1 MTFSYSV
8 GQDAA
13 RLLEESADELG
24 RLDSLVAVCPPAVPL
39 LLQAWTVARLADP
52 AAQATRVGCS
62 ALVASSVEMLHAAA
76 LDPALAHWQD
86 RLDNGER
93 NARSG
98 VALRAQ
104 SGITLDR
111 DAQETLTDALR
122 PGGQPRSVLLR
133 AVCVAGVLEAQEEST
148 ASAREASM
156 GAASSTS
163 SSMVSASPR
172 AEGEL
177 LSALLLTAAGMTDRV
192 RLLPFAERTDD
203 GGAALEAWRGGDHQP
218 FTQLALRALATN
230 ARRLRLQVR
239 LLLDAR
245 PAEDDHLASIG
256 RAAVTARRALQV
268 LRESQ
273 ATSMP
278 DLARRLECSRP
289 AAGDALERLVE
300 LGLAEEITGRGRDR
314 VYVWAAAWGVA

>member
-1 MTFSYSV
+1 MAFDYSA
-8 GQDAA
+8 GQEAV

-39 LLQAWTVARLADP
+39 LRQAWTVARLADP
-52 AAQATRVGCS
+52 AAQATRVACS

-76 LDPALAHWQD
+76 LDASLAQWQD
-86 RLDNGER
+86 RLDDGER
-93 NARSG
+93 HARSG
-98 VALRAQ
+98 VALRAP
-104 SGITLDR
+104 SGIALPR
-111 DAQETLTDALR
+111 DAQEMLTDALR

-133 AVCVAGVLEAQEEST
+133 AVCVAGVLEAQV
-148 ASAREASM
+148 SARSEA
-156 GAASSTS
+156 A
-163 SSMVSASPR
+163 
-172 AEGEL
+172 L
-177 LSALLLTAAGMTDRV
+177 LSALLLTSAGMTDRV
-192 RLLPFAERTDD
+192 RLLPFVERADD
-203 GGAALEAWRGGDHQP
+203 GGAALDAWRSGEHQP
-218 FTQLALRALATN
+218 FTQLALRALAAN
-230 ARRLRLQVR
+230 ARRLRLQLR

-245 PAEDDHLASIG
+245 PAEDEHLASIG

-268 LRESQ
+268 LRDSQ

-278 DLARRLECSRP
+278 DLARRLDCSRP